1 MHGIRFLIISIQF
14 LKPIYWTALFFNYF
28 YVPLLS
34 KLLDPFFVGFSK
46 LFVDDEFLWY
56 TIFSFMKSIFIC
68 DLSLAYIIIHHLPR
82 RHIKRSNSALASLNF
97 VLHFIQIPCM
107 PSHLLLHPP
116 WRHIYNLA
124 ATSRPSSFS
133 TWTGVSSAMA
143 KFLCTSRQWPYPY
156 STF

>member
-1 MHGIRFLIISIQF
+1 MPFLC
-14 LKPIYWTALFFNYF
+14 
-28 YVPLLS
+28 
-34 KLLDPFFVGFSK
+34 KLLDPFLVCFAKFFVNHK
-46 LFVDDEFLWY
+46 LFRY
-56 TIFSFMKSIFIC
+56 TISLLPMRRTIC

-116 WRHIYNLA
+116 WRHIYDLA
-124 ATSRPSSFS
+124 ATSRLSSFS